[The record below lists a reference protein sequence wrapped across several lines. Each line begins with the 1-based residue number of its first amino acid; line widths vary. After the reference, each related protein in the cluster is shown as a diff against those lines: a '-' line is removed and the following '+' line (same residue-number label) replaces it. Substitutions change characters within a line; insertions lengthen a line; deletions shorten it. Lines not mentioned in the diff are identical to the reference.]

1 MSPDVWLTVLSKK
14 TLEQQQKMVNLVIY
28 ASLTAG
34 ALLFAV
40 IPEFLFYFASL
51 SSSQRLHDKMVA
63 ATLHAHLLF
72 FDTNPTGRILNRF
85 SRDVG
90 SMDEELPETFSVF
103 IEHLLLVATAVLVPT
118 VANPWL
124 VFALFPTLA
133 VFACFA
139 RYYLKTSRELKR
151 LESICRSPVF
161 SHFSETMTGLE
172 TIRTRWME
180 EKFIDQLYRFVMN
193 TKSKVFGLV
202 KKHMNKPFHDFP
214 NFRF

>member
-14 TLEQQQKMVNLVIY
+14 TLEQQQKMVNLIIY

-34 ALLFAV
+34 SLLFTV
-40 IPEFLFYFASL
+40 IPVFLFYFASL
-51 SSSQRLHDKMVA
+51 SSSQRLHDQMVA
-63 ATLHAHLLF
+63 AALHAHLLF

-90 SMDEELPETFSVF
+90 SMDEELPQTCLLA
-103 IEHLLLVATAVLVPT
+103 IQHLLLVVTAVLVST

-124 VFALFPTLA
+124 VLALSPTLV
-133 VFACFA
+133 VFAFLA

-172 TIRTRWME
+172 TIRTRGME
-180 EKFIDQLYRFVMN
+180 DEFIDQFYRFVMN
-193 TKSKVFGLV
+193 TKSNVFGLLY
-202 KKHMNKPFHDFP
+202 KAH
-214 NFRF
+214 

>member
-1 MSPDVWLTVLSKK
+1 MSPDVWLTILSKK
-14 TLEQQQKMVNLVIY
+14 TLEQQQKMVNLIIY

-34 ALLFAV
+34 SLLLAV
-40 IPEFLFYFASL
+40 IPAFLFYFASL
-51 SSSQRLHDKMVA
+51 SSSKRLHDKMVA
-63 ATLHAHLLF
+63 AALYTQLLF

-90 SMDEELPETFSVF
+90 SMDEELPQACLVF
-103 IEHLLLVATAVLVPT
+103 IQHLLLVVTTALVPT

-124 VFALFPTLA
+124 VFALSPTLV
-133 VFACFA
+133 VFAFFA

-172 TIRTRWME
+172 TIRTRGME
-180 EKFIDQLYRFVMN
+180 EEFIDQFYRFVMTSERN
-193 TKSKVFGLV
+193 VFGLV
-202 KKHMNKPFHDFP
+202 KQHINQSFHDFP
-214 NFRF
+214 NF